1 MVWVLLHLKNWKN
14 YTGNSNSSFQLI
26 NIQSDHM
33 KTKFPIIPFAAVSLL
48 PIPFIAMQF
57 TKEVNW
63 SASDFIIMG
72 VLLLLVG
79 SGIEVVRRKNKKS
92 TRRLI
97 YIAMIV
103 ISFLLIWLE
112 LAVGIF
118 GTPFAGK

>member
-1 MVWVLLHLKNWKN
+1 
-14 YTGNSNSSFQLI
+14 
-26 NIQSDHM
+26 M

-48 PIPFIAMQF
+48 LIPFIAMQF

-79 SGIEVVRRKNKKS
+79 SGIEVVRRKNIKS

-118 GTPFAGK
+118 GTPWAGK